1 MTLLLLLIKVMIRA
15 KMLPLALKDVK
26 RILVVDFA
34 FLGDMVMTYPLYR
47 ALKELFP
54 GARVEVLAFPMSKE
68 LLQLNPYVDAVHVH
82 PQGMARVDLAT
93 IARLR
98 KKGYDLGIQVN
109 TSVRNNFILWLIHPR
124 YRLGYDY
131 RHRGCFHNLRVPI
144 ATRTAR
150 MTYRVDEE
158 LALLE
163 RAVGRTIANREM
175 IFPVS
180 DKATAAVRE
189 RLRTLGIGDQELLIG
204 LHTNS
209 RQTRELRQWDAAKFA
224 LLTDALVE
232 RHNAKV
238 IFTGTASDGEY
249 VDGIIARVHAQKQAC
264 KGLDFTL
271 EELGGLF
278 GRLSLFVTI
287 NTGPM
292 HIAIAQ
298 RTPTVAI
305 IGGTPARVI
314 FPSNNP
320 IFQYIMDPAL
330 ETWDPRPLHHR
341 YVPRM
346 QEIEVAEVLRK
357 ADLALKAAQARRT
370 AP

>member
-1 MTLLLLLIKVMIRA
+1 MTILLSFIRMLIRA
-15 KMLPLALKDVK
+15 NVIPISLTGVR

-34 FLGDMVMTYPLYR
+34 FLGDMVMTSPLYR

-68 LLQLNPYVDAVHVH
+68 LLQLNPYVDEVLIH
-82 PQGMARVDLAT
+82 PQGMSKINLAT
-93 IARLR
+93 ISRLR
-98 KKGYDLGIQVN
+98 TKRYDLGIQVN

-131 RHRGCFHNLRVPI
+131 RGRGCFHNLRVPI

-158 LALLE
+158 LSLLE
-163 RAVGRTIANREM
+163 NAFGTKIVNREM
-175 IFPVS
+175 IFPVK
-180 DKATAAVRE
+180 DDVAASVRQ
-189 RLRTLGIGDQELLIG
+189 RLQTRGIGDRDMLIG
-204 LHTNS
+204 FHTNS
-209 RQTRELRQWDAAKFA
+209 RQTRELRQWEVPKFA
-224 LLTDALVE
+224 QLADELIK
-232 RHNAKV
+232 RHGAK
-238 IFTGTASDGEY
+238 ILFTGSSSDAEY
-249 VDGIIARVHAQKQAC
+249 VEEIIASISARENIFR
-264 KGLDFTL
+264 GLEFTL
-271 EELGGLF
+271 EELGALF
-278 GRLSLFVTI
+278 RRMALFVTI

-298 RTPTVAI
+298 KTPTVAI

-330 ETWDPRPLHHR
+330 ETWDPKPVKYR
-341 YVPRM
+341 YTPRM
-346 QEIEVAEVLRK
+346 REIEVADVLAK
-357 ADLALKAAQARRT
+357 VEKALKAGQSQRT
-370 AP
+370 N